1 MNKSTPIN
9 QLPSQMPQ
17 TPQQMPEI
25 LNEDDSVIQDVLNNL
40 NSAPQPMAELNQQV
54 SQDDILRMA
63 ALNNMNINQLLPPQ
77 QQYTAAAMQ
86 QLPYMNQ
93 PIHSNN
99 FAKFTQ
105 LFSSEFKLAGIVF
118 LAVVVVNLVPINN
131 LIGKYIAL
139 EKIPYHDILLK
150 AILSALAV
158 IIIKKLIA

>member
-9 QLPSQMPQ
+9 QLPSQMPP

-40 NSAPQPMAELNQQV
+40 NTAPQPMQEINQQMT
-54 SQDDILRMA
+54 QDDILRMA

-77 QQYTAAAMQ
+77 QYTAAAMQ
-86 QLPYMNQ
+86 QIPYLNQ
-93 PIHSNN
+93 TNPNNN
-99 FAKFTQ
+99 FVKFTQ
-105 LFSSEFKLAGIVF
+105 LFSNEFKLAGIVF
-118 LAVVVVNLVPINN
+118 LAVVVVHLLPVNN
-131 LIGKYIAL
+131 IIGKYIAL

-150 AILSALAV
+150 AILVALAV